1 VALELVVEGLAR
13 QLERLDRDTN
23 ATVMIGERLT
33 KLRRLEPA
41 DAVDARNI
49 TNEQPRIT
57 ADGYVGALY
66 QPYGRY
72 LYASFGFSL

>member
-1 VALELVVEGLAR
+1 
-13 QLERLDRDTN
+13 
-23 ATVMIGERLT
+23 MIGERLT